1 MLLQSVRQEGFV
13 CNQVEEV
20 VFSSNKT
27 CDLGR
32 GPLVCDC
39 SDVCP
44 EESLRLNDN
53 SQTSDIK
60 TAVHEGLL

>member
-1 MLLQSVRQEGFV
+1 MLLQRVRQESFV
-13 CNQVEEV
+13 CNQVEEI
-20 VFSSNKT
+20 VFSST
-27 CDLGR
+27 RLLTWE